1 MTTERASA
9 GDTIPSKCAVIEVRV
24 AELRQLFNAIDPSPF
39 LGRDLDPKAEE
50 FIVGWSKD
58 YPPTAK
64 LALLIYLDRPA
75 GLANEATVL
84 KDAIHEYFSQR
95 ALATRRRLRQLFRIG
110 RTSLAIGLAF
120 LALSI
125 IAGDFVASRLKG
137 GGIVE
142 IVRESFLIGGWVAM
156 WKPLEVF
163 LYDWWPIRREAKN
176 YDRLAM
182 MPVQIKYMN
191 DASPD
196 AWRQD
201 WPAVSPDA
209 QKQKQVSNPPL
220 QSS

>member
-1 MTTERASA
+1 MTTERASS
-9 GDTIPSKCAVIEVRV
+9 GDAISSKCAIIEVRV

-39 LGRDLDPKAEE
+39 FARDLDPKAEE

-58 YPPTAK
+58 YPPTAQ
-64 LALLIYLDRPA
+64 LGLLIYLDRPA
-75 GLANEATVL
+75 GLPNEASVL
-84 KDAIHEYFSQR
+84 KEAIHEYFSQR
-95 ALATRRRLRQLFRIG
+95 ALAARRRLRQLFRIG

-125 IAGDFVASRLKG
+125 VAGDSVAGWLKG

-156 WKPLEVF
+156 WRPLEVF

-176 YDRLAM
+176 YDRLAT
-182 MPVQIKYMN
+182 MPVQIKYMS

-196 AWRQD
+196 AWRRD

-209 QKQKQVSNPPL
+209 PKGE
-220 QSS
+220 

>member
-1 MTTERASA
+1 VTTEQASA
-9 GDTIPSKCAVIEVRV
+9 GDAIPSKCAVIEVRV

-50 FIVGWSKD
+50 FIVGWSKES
-58 YPPTAK
+58 PPTAK

-75 GLANEATVL
+75 GLPNESAVL

-95 ALATRRRLRQLFRIG
+95 ALATRRRLRELFRIG

-120 LALSI
+120 LAFSI
-125 IAGDFVASRLKG
+125 LVGDFVASRLKG

-163 LYDWWPIRREAKN
+163 LYDWWPIRREARN

-182 MPVQIKYMN
+182 MPVQIQYMN
-191 DASPD
+191 DASPE
-196 AWRQD
+196 AWRRD
-201 WPAVSPDA
+201 WPAVSPDVP
-209 QKQKQVSNPPL
+209 KQKQESKPPS
-220 QSS
+220 QST

>member
-9 GDTIPSKCAVIEVRV
+9 GNTISSKCAVIEVRV
-24 AELRQLFNAIDPSPF
+24 TELRQLFNAIDPSPF
-39 LGRDLDPKAEE
+39 LVRDLDPKAEE

-58 YPPTAK
+58 YPPAAK

-75 GLANEATVL
+75 GLPNEAAVL
-84 KDAIHEYFSQR
+84 QEAIHEYFSQR
-95 ALATRRRLRQLFRIG
+95 ALATRRRLRQLFSIG

-125 IAGDFVASRLKG
+125 VAGDFVASRLKG
-137 GGIVE
+137 GGIVQ

-156 WKPLEVF
+156 WRPIQIF

-176 YDRLAM
+176 YDRLAT

-196 AWRQD
+196 AWRRD
-201 WPAVSPDA
+201 WPAVPDLP
-209 QKQKQVSNPPL
+209 KQKDASPPPF